1 MSYKPFC
8 TFSVPI
14 DYLCLV
20 NYIFFSIPQKN
31 SYSFRSHHS
40 PLNHRGFLILG
51 EPTSTGKIGFYG
63 FYAVNMDPEY
73 AGIVLCD

>member
-31 SYSFRSHHS
+31 LYSFRSHHS

-51 EPTSTGKIGFYG
+51 EPTSTGKIGFY
-63 FYAVNMDPEY
+63 V
-73 AGIVLCD
+73 VLHVPTSAQERPVFML